1 MARRSILSIAAVA
14 ALALSLLRASLA
26 PAFAGSSGQQPAAR
40 GPRVALAAEKRFEV
54 FVTNPSVGARTR
66 MMISPSMTCAEIV
79 ERGRKELGFDQPW
92 INNED
97 FKLYKAEDESTPLKG
112 SVADNEMKPWG
123 PDGTEL
129 HLIFQP

>member
-1 MARRSILSIAAVA
+1 MAAARRSSLSVAVVA
-14 ALALSLLRASLA
+14 IVALCLLHATLA
-26 PAFAGSSGQQPAAR
+26 PAFTGSIGQQPTVR
-40 GPRVALAAEKRFEV
+40 GSRVARAAEKRFEV

-92 INNED
+92 IKNED

-112 SVADNEMKPWG
+112 TVADNEMKP
-123 PDGTEL
+123 
-129 HLIFQP
+129 